1 MTNGHC
7 KALIDTRDHHA
18 WRSGNQHNSSN
29 YQAVALKRIDLQP
42 AYILHTRPYRD
53 TSALVDL
60 LSLDYGLLRAVAR
73 GVRGGSSRKRTV
85 MQPFQPLLV
94 SLAGRGELLNLN
106 QVEHAAPGFRLA
118 GDHLFSAMYLN
129 ELLMRLLHAQEAHP
143 AIYRVYQQ
151 ALVSLQQRGSLEAC
165 LRRFEFRLL
174 QELGYAWDL
183 SVDAVSGETLQAD
196 QCYLFN
202 PEHGY
207 ESVQAPAGQWPPAL
221 FRGDE
226 LRRFAADMAT
236 GDDNTPAAASGNGDA
251 DTECADHGRSA
262 AKRLM
267 RQALQPHLG
276 SKPLLSRRL
285 FAARSIS
292 DRLPEQGRTG
302 VILPPENNKG

>member
-1 MTNGHC
+1 M
-7 KALIDTRDHHA
+7 
-18 WRSGNQHNSSN
+18 
-29 YQAVALKRIDLQP
+29 KRIDLQP

-85 MQPFQPLLV
+85 IQPFQPLLV
-94 SLAGRGELLNLN
+94 SLAGRGELLSLN

-129 ELLMRLLHAQEAHP
+129 ELLMRLLQAQEAHP
-143 AIYRVYQQ
+143 AIYRLYQQ
-151 ALVSLQQRGSLEAC
+151 ALIRLQQQDSLEGC
-165 LRRFEFRLL
+165 LRRFEFSLL

-183 SVDAVSGETLQAD
+183 SVDAVSGARLQAD
-196 QCYLFN
+196 QCYLFD
-202 PEHGY
+202 PGHGY
-207 ESVQAPAGQWPPAL
+207 ESMQAPEDRWPPVL

-226 LRRFAADMAT
+226 LLQFAADMT
-236 GDDNTPAAASGNGDA
+236 AAETA
-251 DTECADHGRSA
+251 DTVSGADNSVTGSALADGARNA

-276 SKPLLSRRL
+276 TKPLLSRSL
-285 FAARSIS
+285 FAAKSTTGAAS
-292 DRLPEQGRTG
+292 VHDRASG
-302 VILPPENNKG
+302 ILPPEDNTG